1 MAESQFGD
9 ADADTA
15 REARA
20 KARLWLLWQKAI
32 VILYRL
38 KMQIHLPN

>member
-15 REARA
+15 PEARA
-20 KARLWLLWQKAI
+20 KARLWLWQKAI